1 MGHCQV
7 KIIFQNNLLSVLNKH
22 LRLDKLH
29 GFCLITFPQLILFFC
44 QCLTSIRAQT
54 DPGAGFSIPVVLAW
68 SGSLKAAPCTPEWLQ
83 VKPPELGFLIQT
95 IPCSNNPQTDKAGSE
110 VRAASLPEPLLC
122 LFGVPRG
129 PPVSPP
135 GPGRGED
142 AGAGWGTAAL
152 CSPVTRCLCRAS
164 RASLPPHSPPNCGRV
179 LIFLFYFIFI
189 FLRAVSG

>member
-95 IPCSNNPQTDKAGSE
+95 IPCSNNPQTDEAGSE
-110 VRAASLPEPLLC
+110 LRAASLPEPLLC

-129 PPVSPP
+129 PPGSPP
-135 GPGRGED
+135 AQEGARMLGQAGGQQPCALPSLGVCVGPAE
-142 AGAGWGTAAL
+142 
-152 CSPVTRCLCRAS
+152 P
-164 RASLPPHSPPNCGRV
+164 ASLLTHRPIAGE
-179 LIFLFYFIFI
+179 FLFIYFIL
-189 FLRAVSG
+189 FLFF